1 MFILS
6 LSSLLAK
13 HQATVPNAQ
22 CTQLTH
28 GRQSLSSA
36 GRSKAMIGWKWKEK
50 IWIYTG
56 YP

>member
-36 GRSKAMIGWKWKEK
+36 GRSKAMIGWKWNEK
-50 IWIYTG
+50 IWIYIG